1 MTTKEFKANIKY
13 LEDNGVSVSNN
24 PTWESFPHSRE
35 LYFNTP
41 SGGDFSICVEELS
54 REKVLDNLDSF
65 DINEET
71 VLWWG
76 EGNHPFSNVKQL
88 YEDIEQWVENF
99 TKIAENMPY

>member
-13 LEDNGVSVSNN
+13 LEDNDVSVSND
-24 PTWESFPHSRE
+24 PTWESFPYSRE
-35 LYFNTP
+35 LSFNTP
-41 SGGDFSICVEELS
+41 SGGDFSIIVEELS

-71 VLWWG
+71 MLWWKAG
-76 EGNHPFSNVKQL
+76 SHPFSNVKQL

-99 TKIAENMPY
+99 TTIAENMPY